1 MIDCDCVP
9 GHRCDCWDYR
19 NAPDAGLRADPND
32 LLALCDAADKDGRHT
47 VQTSTIRAWV
57 RAALASS
64 PAPAGLDGPYGGHPE
79 FGPRVV
85 ANTASPSIAGWEA
98 LAKDALLAF
107 DECRAAPAGLD
118 ALERHVLFVSTGD
131 GRLDCRCGD
140 WRNTE
145 TFAQHVRRAATRPAE
160 KEKK

>member
-64 PAPAGLDGPYGGHPE
+64 PAPAGLDVE
-79 FGPRVV
+79 R
-85 ANTASPSIAGWEA
+85 
-98 LAKDALLAF
+98 LAKAL
-107 DECRAAPAGLD
+107 RAAEQMNTDRLGIKGPADEGPPPEWYLGY
-118 ALERHVLFVSTGD
+118 AAATAH
-131 GRLDCRCGD
+131 
-140 WRNTE
+140 WY
-145 TFAQHVRRAATRPAE
+145 AATRPAE
-160 KEKK
+160 DAGERP